1 VAAKLDLFKKHRAEY
16 VTPRKPALVTVGPA
30 RYLTAE
36 GRGAPAGTAFQAAVG
51 ALFAVAFTI
60 KMTRKGAGK
69 GDYKVAA
76 LEGLWWGPDKRA
88 PFAVKSPKDWRWKV
102 LIRTP
107 TAVTAADLV
116 RAKKALLAKGKVGEV
131 ATVKLE
137 TIREGRC
144 VQMLHV
150 GGYDKEPATLEAMLA
165 FAEAKDLAFR
175 GVHHEIY
182 LSDPRRT
189 APAKL
194 RTILRHAVQ

>member
-1 VAAKLDLFKKHRAEY
+1 MSKNQRHRKVAASGSRLKHAARGRPRDGPHRASRGLHARARDGISAAHPRAPAGRRRHPVAAKLDLFKKHRAEY

-36 GRGAPAGTAFQAAVG
+36 GRGAPAGVAFQAAVG

-88 PFAVKSPKDWRWKV
+88 PFAVKSPKDWHWKV

-107 TAVTAADLV
+107 VSVAAADLA
-116 RAKKALLAKGKVGEV
+116 RA
-131 ATVKLE
+131 
-137 TIREGRC
+137 R
-144 VQMLHV
+144 
-150 GGYDKEPATLEAMLA
+150 
-165 FAEAKDLAFR
+165 
-175 GVHHEIY
+175 
-182 LSDPRRT
+182 
-189 APAKL
+189 
-194 RTILRHAVQ
+194 